1 MIAPPVVPT
10 LPCKAPEYRT
20 VGRFPE
26 ASCES
31 RVKNDSHLGLT
42 SRYRG
47 AARPKSGA
55 CHDGLSHC
63 FACEPPPNRAATV
76 TWTHPNQSHEQ

>member
-31 RVKNDSHLGLT
+31 RVIERRAFTAL
-42 SRYRG
+42 REVRE
-47 AARPKSGA
+47 AA
-55 CHDGLSHC
+55 
-63 FACEPPPNRAATV
+63 
-76 TWTHPNQSHEQ
+76 

>member
-31 RVKNDSHLGLT
+31 RVTLGQASHGRKRRL
-42 SRYRG
+42 RRRHPDAP
-47 AARPKSGA
+47 AAAYLLAIARRPREIS
-55 CHDGLSHC
+55 
-63 FACEPPPNRAATV
+63 AALALEAT
-76 TWTHPNQSHEQ
+76 

>member
-31 RVKNDSHLGLT
+31 RVSFVY
-42 SRYRG
+42 RYDY
-47 AARPKSGA
+47 A
-55 CHDGLSHC
+55 
-63 FACEPPPNRAATV
+63 
-76 TWTHPNQSHEQ
+76 

>member
-31 RVKNDSHLGLT
+31 RANAQPRMHPALATDL
-42 SRYRG
+42 
-47 AARPKSGA
+47 AAQVLLCDAG
-55 CHDGLSHC
+55 
-63 FACEPPPNRAATV
+63 
-76 TWTHPNQSHEQ
+76 